1 MHICMC
7 TMHAQVCKKTCEDH
21 PPIRPEPPQ
30 PGSTAGSAGSWHGQ
44 NVMLWP
50 SFSWF
55 EGTVTAVLPSQ
66 LWFAVNCPFS
76 RVFVLTI
83 HCFLVESLWVSW
95 VFVWLVNFTLVW
107 SELYILLYLWWSH
120 HELQSF
126 RWLVHHLWRAQKK
139 LMMVEMERARCSG
152 DPRGQE
158 PWHSKKHLEMLLGWS
173 PMEEYLT

>member
-1 MHICMC
+1 MYISIHTYIYIYIYTCIYNSIDTMHICMC

-83 HCFLVESLWVSW
+83 HCFLVESLWVS
-95 VFVWLVNFTLVW
+95 
-107 SELYILLYLWWSH
+107 
-120 HELQSF
+120 
-126 RWLVHHLWRAQKK
+126 
-139 LMMVEMERARCSG
+139 
-152 DPRGQE
+152 
-158 PWHSKKHLEMLLGWS
+158 
-173 PMEEYLT
+173 